1 LFSGTAKRSTFPAGE
16 ASSFAK
22 RERYNGRRDS
32 NVVYQSRPPLHNQY
46 LYRRRAQ
53 RHTGDPPLN
62 LLSNP
67 RSIKLPFGIFK
78 TNGIR
83 SDNSFCAGFSLKP
96 TVILDIPESRTSRRR
111 GELLSGA
118 LKTGVGIVRGEAT
131 LRGNELRVSSMCQ
144 PAVDIGELS
153 PPPDTEV
160 SIYNRET
167 ASLNRIRRDGRK
179 TRMATKSQSTTR
191 CQAAH

>member
-1 LFSGTAKRSTFPAGE
+1 M
-16 ASSFAK
+16 
-22 RERYNGRRDS
+22 
-32 NVVYQSRPPLHNQY
+32 PLY
-46 LYRRRAQ
+46 
-53 RHTGDPPLN
+53 P
-62 LLSNP
+62 
-67 RSIKLPFGIFK
+67 SIK
-78 TNGIR
+78 
-83 SDNSFCAGFSLKP
+83 
-96 TVILDIPESRTSRRR
+96 DIE
-111 GELLSGA
+111 EAWKLLSGA

-160 SIYNRET
+160 SIYKRET